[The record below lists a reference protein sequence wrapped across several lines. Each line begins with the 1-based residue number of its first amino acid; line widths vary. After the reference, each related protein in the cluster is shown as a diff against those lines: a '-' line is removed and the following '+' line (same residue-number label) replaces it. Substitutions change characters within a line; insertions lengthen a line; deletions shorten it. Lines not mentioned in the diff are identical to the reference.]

1 MRDGTDSVLH
11 PPASASRAE
20 GLPAGQRAR
29 RRTILDT
36 ARELLDDRPFEA
48 VQMREVGKSA
58 GVALGTL
65 YRYFPSK
72 EQLYAE
78 VLGEW
83 IITHL
88 AAAPTSVDGAAGRL
102 QWKIDVVTAA
112 YASHPR
118 FAAAQRRILL
128 SESPSVK
135 VPLEDGQS
143 ASLAWLVEELS
154 ILEGPRADELARILL
169 AVLNAIVERMTV
181 AGEPEVMARRMGET
195 FVGLVASELQE
206 AEVLA
211 AGGARR

>member
-1 MRDGTDSVLH
+1 
-11 PPASASRAE
+11 
-20 GLPAGQRAR
+20 
-29 RRTILDT
+29 
-36 ARELLDDRPFEA
+36 
-48 VQMREVGKSA
+48 MREVGKSA

-72 EQLYAE
+72 ERLYAE

-118 FAAAQRRILL
+118 FAATQRRILL

-135 VPLEDGQS
+135 VPLEAGQS

-206 AEVLA
+206 AEVMA